1 MRPPVAFRAAESVD
15 QACALLAEND
25 EARAVAGGTAL
36 AILLR
41 QGLVR
46 PELLVSVS
54 RIPGL
59 RDIEADGQLRQGPGL
74 PGTQA
79 DGQLRLGAAVPLRV
93 AEQHPLVRQG
103 WPVLAETLRL
113 VATPR
118 IRNMATI
125 GGGVAHAD
133 PAQDPPVTFVALQ
146 ARMLVA
152 SATGQRSISAD
163 EFFVDYYE
171 TALRQGE
178 LLLGVEVPPL
188 PSNARAV
195 FLKYRPRSVEDY
207 ATVSAAAVV
216 QLDEAGVCREAR
228 LVLGAVGSTPVT
240 VPVAEA
246 LVGEPV
252 TQARAREAAELA
264 RERVDPTDDVRGSAG
279 YKREMAVVFARR
291 AVLAAAAAPHPR

>member
-1 MRPPVAFRAAESVD
+1 MKPVVEFRAPDTLEE
-15 QACALLAEND
+15 ACALLAGNE

-46 PELLVSVS
+46 PEMLVSIG

-59 RDIEADGQLRQGPGL
+59 RDIQVN
-74 PGTQA
+74 
-79 DGQLRLGAAVPLRV
+79 GQLRLGAGVPLRV
-93 AEQHPLVRQG
+93 AEEHAGLQAG
-103 WPVLAETLRL
+103 WPVLAETLRS

-125 GGGVAHAD
+125 GGSVAHAD
-133 PAQDPPVTFVALQ
+133 PAQDPPVTLVALQ
-146 ARMLVA
+146 AQMLVA
-152 SATGQRSISAD
+152 GPSDTRRVAAR

-171 TALRQGE
+171 TALQPGE
-178 LLLGVEVPPL
+178 VLEAIEVPPL
-188 PSNARAV
+188 EANTRAV

-216 QLDEAGVCREAR
+216 GLHASGVCQTAR
-228 LVLGAVGSTPVT
+228 LVLGAVGSTPVS
-240 VPVAEA
+240 VPVAAA
-246 LVGEPV
+246 LIGHVIDEP
-252 TQARAREAAELA
+252 RAREAAELA
-264 RERVDPTDDVRGSAG
+264 RDLVDPTDDVRGSAR

-291 AVLAAAAAPHPR
+291 ALLAAATAR